1 MDNQSQFDNEIDN
14 ETSDGNDITSS
25 STSHEQVQQ
34 NQLEPQVNGAP
45 EYLQGE
51 NKPELSKNPLNPK
64 ETSADQS
71 PELKQGN
78 KQQGDPSI
86 RAGAWNPNNGPRIAP
101 DKHIQKTQNI
111 DTNADTRRMQNNL
124 E

>member
-1 MDNQSQFDNEIDN
+1 MADNQSQFDNE
-14 ETSDGNDITSS
+14 TNDITSN
-25 STSHEQVQQ
+25 STSHEQAQQ
-34 NQLEPQVNGAP
+34 NQLEPQVDGAP

-71 PELKQGN
+71 PELKQGD
-78 KQQGDPSI
+78 KQQTGDPSI
-86 RAGAWNPNNGPRIAP
+86 RAGAWNPNNGPRQNPTTAP

>member
-1 MDNQSQFDNEIDN
+1 MDNQSQFDNETAATN
-14 ETSDGNDITSS
+14 GNDITSN
-25 STSHEQVQQ
+25 STSHEQAQQ
-34 NQLEPQVNGAP
+34 NQLEPQVDGAP

-71 PELKQGN
+71 PELKQGE
-78 KQQGDPSI
+78 DTSI
-86 RAGAWNPNNGPRIAP
+86 RAGAWNPNNGPRTPP

-111 DTNADTRRMQNNL
+111 DTNVDTRRLRNSQ
-124 E
+124 

>member
-1 MDNQSQFDNEIDN
+1 MDNQSQFDN
-14 ETSDGNDITSS
+14 ETSDGNDITSK
-25 STSHEQVQQ
+25 QQ
-34 NQLEPQVNGAP
+34 NQLEPQVDGAP

-71 PELKQGN
+71 PELKQG
-78 KQQGDPSI
+78 DPSI
-86 RAGAWNPNNGPRIAP
+86 RAGAWNPNNGPRTSP

-111 DTNADTRRMQNNL
+111 DTDVDTRRLQKNQ
-124 E
+124 